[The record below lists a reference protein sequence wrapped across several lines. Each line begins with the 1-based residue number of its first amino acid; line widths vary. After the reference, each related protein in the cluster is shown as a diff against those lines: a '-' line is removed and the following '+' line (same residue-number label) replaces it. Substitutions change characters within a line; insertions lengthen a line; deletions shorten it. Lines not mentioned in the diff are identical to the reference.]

1 MARVLI
7 VQGHARSRADTAA
20 TLRAEGHE
28 VLEAGSADNGVRLA
42 HEQGP
47 EVILLDPM
55 LPDRSGYELYASLQ
69 RDPATLAIPVLFLPG
84 ELPAVPST
92 EGAFPVVLPDIV
104 TRLGLAL
111 RTKSLNDE
119 LRLADVSL
127 RSAVLTD
134 SLTGLANRR
143 AAEERLRSLTGLA
156 RVGMGPVS
164 MILADMDGF
173 AEVNERLGYAV
184 GDRLLQAFAGLLHE
198 SCRTGDTV
206 ARLEAEAFLL
216 LLPGTKLD
224 AAWYVAERV
233 RRRTAAIG
241 AALGPDGP
249 TSPPP
254 SASPSTAP
262 PTPGAT
268 SSTAAKPP
276 SPEPNEPAATA
287 ARSRSV
293 DSMRFVGIDLA
304 WGGRRP
310 SGLAVLDPDGTV
322 VAEGWATSDEELVG
336 LLERHDPGGAVVAL
350 DAPLVVTNPAGT
362 RRGCVGELQRRYGR
376 LGAGPY
382 PTNLSLLGGRVRAME
397 LVRRSGRPYVTVPR
411 DPGRRTGWWA
421 VEVFP
426 APALVELGG
435 LGRAVRYKKG
445 PIPDRR
451 AGLAAVKGVLDRL
464 AGADP
469 PLRVDPAGRLGRELG
484 RLEELRGA
492 GLKAAEDLADAH
504 VCAYVGLWWWA
515 HGPAATLVAGDD
527 STGAILVPRPPG

>member
-7 VQGHARSRADTAA
+7 VQGQARSRADTAA
-20 TLRAEGHE
+20 TLRAEGHD

-69 RDPATLAIPVLFLPG
+69 RDPATVAIPVLFLPG
-84 ELPAVPST
+84 ELPPVPGDG
-92 EGAFPVVLPDIV
+92 EAPAIGGLDIV

-143 AAEERLRSLTGLA
+143 AAEERLRTLTGLA

-173 AEVNERLGYAV
+173 AEVNERRGYAV

-233 RRRTAAIG
+233 RRRTAVIG

-249 TSPPP
+249 ALT
-254 SASPSTAP
+254 ASFGVA
-262 PTPGAT
+262 
-268 SSTAAKPP
+268 
-276 SPEPNEPAATA
+276 EH
-287 ARSRSV
+287 
-293 DSMRFVGIDLA
+293 
-304 WGGRRP
+304 RP
-310 SGLAVLDPDGTV
+310 SDAWRDLLDRGEAALA
-322 VAEGWATSDEELVG
+322 
-336 LLERHDPGGAVVAL
+336 
-350 DAPLVVTNPAGT
+350 
-362 RRGCVGELQRRYGR
+362 
-376 LGAGPY
+376 
-382 PTNLSLLGGRVRAME
+382 RA
-397 LVRRSGRPYVTVPR
+397 
-411 DPGRRTGWWA
+411 
-421 VEVFP
+421 
-426 APALVELGG
+426 
-435 LGRAVRYKKG
+435 K
-445 PIPDRR
+445 R
-451 AGLAAVKGVLDRL
+451 AGRN
-464 AGADP
+464 
-469 PLRVDPAGRLGRELG
+469 RCE
-484 RLEELRGA
+484 
-492 GLKAAEDLADAH
+492 
-504 VCAYVGLWWWA
+504 
-515 HGPAATLVAGDD
+515 VA
-527 STGAILVPRPPG
+527 

>member
-84 ELPAVPST
+84 ELPPVPGG
-92 EGAFPVVLPDIV
+92 ELELPGLPIGLDIV

-156 RVGMGPVS
+156 RLGMGPVS
-164 MILADMDGF
+164 MILADLDGF

-184 GDRLLQAFAGLLHE
+184 GDRLLQAFAGLMHE

-249 TSPPP
+249 SLTASFGVVEHRPPD
-254 SASPSTAP
+254 AWRDLLDRAE
-262 PTPGAT
+262 
-268 SSTAAKPP
+268 AA
-276 SPEPNEPAATA
+276 
-287 ARSRSV
+287 
-293 DSMRFVGIDLA
+293 L
-304 WGGRRP
+304 
-310 SGLAVLDPDGTV
+310 
-322 VAEGWATSDEELVG
+322 
-336 LLERHDPGGAVVAL
+336 
-350 DAPLVVTNPAGT
+350 T
-362 RRGCVGELQRRYGR
+362 R
-376 LGAGPY
+376 A
-382 PTNLSLLGGRVRAME
+382 
-397 LVRRSGRPYVTVPR
+397 
-411 DPGRRTGWWA
+411 
-421 VEVFP
+421 
-426 APALVELGG
+426 
-435 LGRAVRYKKG
+435 K
-445 PIPDRR
+445 R
-451 AGLAAVKGVLDRL
+451 AGRN
-464 AGADP
+464 
-469 PLRVDPAGRLGRELG
+469 RCE
-484 RLEELRGA
+484 
-492 GLKAAEDLADAH
+492 
-504 VCAYVGLWWWA
+504 
-515 HGPAATLVAGDD
+515 VA
-527 STGAILVPRPPG
+527 